1 MTAMRSPIPILFSW
15 SGGKD
20 SALALHAL
28 LQQPEQWEVVALLTS
43 VSDEYQR
50 VSHHGVREELL
61 ERQAEAIGLP
71 LDKLRL
77 PFKNGPCTN
86 ADYEALV
93 GEKLAGYVDRGVL
106 HVGHGDIFLAD
117 LRAYR
122 EKNLAK
128 LGMTGVFPIWQRD
141 TRELVESFVTLGFR
155 ARLCCVEGSK
165 LDGSF
170 VGRELDLSLVADLPP
185 GIDPCGE
192 NGEYHSFVYD
202 GPIFQWP
209 VEFETGIAVCRENR
223 HYIDLIPAGS
233 RQECLVAAAVPPV

>member
-1 MTAMRSPIPILFSW
+1 MPVPILFSW

-20 SALALHAL
+20 SALALYVL
-28 LQQPEQWEVVALLTS
+28 LQQPEEWEVVALLTS

-61 ERQAEAIGLP
+61 ERQAESIGLP

-77 PFKNGPCTN
+77 PFGAGPCTN
-86 ADYEALV
+86 AQYEALV
-93 GEKLAGYVDRGVL
+93 GDKLAGYVERGVR

-128 LGMTGVFPIWQRD
+128 LGMSGVFPIWHRD
-141 TRELVESFVTLGFR
+141 TRGLIDSFVQLGFR
-155 ARLCCVEGSK
+155 AVLCCVEGAK
-165 LDGSF
+165 LDASF
-170 VGRELDLSLVADLPP
+170 VGRALDLGLAADLPD

-202 GPIFQWP
+202 GPILHWP
-209 VEFETGIAVCRENR
+209 VEFEIGIKVCRDNR
-223 HYIDLIPAGS
+223 HYIDLVPSG
-233 RQECLVAAAVPPV
+233 RTLEVTTAAAIPPI

>member
-1 MTAMRSPIPILFSW
+1 MKTSVVMSW

-20 SALALHAL
+20 CALALQELRADP
-28 LQQPEQWEVVALLTS
+28 QYEGISLLTS
-43 VSDEYQR
+43 ISEDHR
-50 VSHHGVREELL
+50 RISHHGVREELL

-77 PFKNGPCTN
+77 PFKDGPCTN
-86 ADYEALV
+86 ADYESLV
-93 GEKLAGYVDRGVL
+93 GEKLAGYLERGVV

-122 EKNLAK
+122 EQNLAK

-141 TRELVESFVTLGFR
+141 TRELVESFVRLGFR
-155 ARLCCVEGSK
+155 AKLCCVEGSK

-170 VGRELDLSLVADLPP
+170 VGRDLDLDLIADLPA
-185 GIDPCGE
+185 GVDPCGE

-202 GPIFQWP
+202 GPIFQRP
-209 VEFETGIAVCRENR
+209 VNFEIGITLCRDNR
-223 HYIDLIPAGS
+223 HYIDLVPESLACSTSATADAIP
-233 RQECLVAAAVPPV
+233 PI

>member
-1 MTAMRSPIPILFSW
+1 MPTPILFSW

-28 LQQPEQWEVVALLTS
+28 LQDSAWEVVALLTS
-43 VSDEYQR
+43 VSDEYRR

-61 ERQAEAIGLP
+61 ERQAESIGLP

-77 PFKNGPCTN
+77 PFGAGPCTN
-86 ADYEALV
+86 AQYEALV
-93 GEKLAGYVDRGVL
+93 GDKLAGYVERGVR

-128 LGMTGVFPIWQRD
+128 LGMTGVFPIWLRD
-141 TRELVESFVTLGFR
+141 TRELVESFVRLGFR
-155 ARLCCVEGSK
+155 SVLCCVEGAK
-165 LDGSF
+165 LDASF
-170 VGRELDLSLVADLPP
+170 VGRELDLSLLADLPA

-202 GPIFQWP
+202 GPIFRWP
-209 VEFETGIAVCRENR
+209 VEFETGITVCRDNR
-223 HYIDLIPAGS
+223 HYIDLLSASSADSPRAT
-233 RQECLVAAAVPPV
+233 AAAIPPV

>member
-1 MTAMRSPIPILFSW
+1 MAKPIPILFSW

-28 LQQPEQWEVVALLTS
+28 LQRPAEWEVVALLTS
-43 VSDEYQR
+43 VSDEYR
-50 VSHHGVREELL
+50 RISHHGVREELL
-61 ERQAEAIGLP
+61 DAQAEAIGLP

-77 PFKNGPCTN
+77 PFKGGPCTN
-86 ADYEALV
+86 GEYEVLV
-93 GEKLAGYVDRGVL
+93 GEKLAGYAQRGVL

-141 TRELVESFVTLGFR
+141 TRELVESFVGLGFR

-165 LDGSF
+165 LAGSF
-170 VGRELDLSLVADLPP
+170 AGRQLDLSLLAD
-185 GIDPCGE
+185 
-192 NGEYHSFVYD
+192 
-202 GPIFQWP
+202 
-209 VEFETGIAVCRENR
+209 
-223 HYIDLIPAGS
+223 
-233 RQECLVAAAVPPV
+233 

>member
-1 MTAMRSPIPILFSW
+1 MSIPILFSW

-28 LQQPEQWEVVALLTS
+28 LQQPDEWEVVALLTS
-43 VSDEYQR
+43 VSDEYAR

-61 ERQAEAIGLP
+61 ERQAESIGLP

-77 PFKNGPCTN
+77 PFKGGPCTN

-93 GEKLAGYVDRGVL
+93 GEKLAGYAARGVV

-141 TRELVESFVTLGFR
+141 TRELVESFVALGFR
-155 ARLCCVEGSK
+155 AVLCCVEGAK
-165 LDGSF
+165 LDSSF
-170 VGRELDLSLVADLPP
+170 VGRDLDLSLVADLPP
-185 GIDPCGE
+185 GVDPCGE
-192 NGEYHSFVYD
+192 NGEYHSFVCD

-209 VEFETGIAVCRENR
+209 VEFETGVTVCRDNR
-223 HYIDLIPAGS
+223 HYIDLIP
-233 RQECLVAAAVPPV
+233 VAAAAGAVATADAIPPV